1 MRGFKTNSPP
11 IGAHTRALTIG
22 KLAAA
27 TAYRVCIVFAAG
39 ATRGSSGP
47 TTSTSTSEVE
57 VLDCADTRT
66 LAVDSRTKGFRKLDV
81 RPAVLWVLGAA
92 ATLSLAVVACS
103 RCCRRR
109 RRRSYG
115 DARKSVYAEYPL
127 AGVAEVK
134 GYGSRGAPYVVATP
148 ITATHFNRADY
159 ALQDIAYIDSNAKT
173 SLVG

>member
-1 MRGFKTNSPP
+1 MHGFKTNSLP

-47 TTSTSTSEVE
+47 TSTSTSEVE

-109 RRRSYG
+109 RSYG
-115 DARKSVYAEYPL
+115 DARKSVYAAYPL